1 MRDCRE
7 WMHSPGGRAEHP
19 KTVAGQ
25 ILKDIIKREMRKA
38 HDAVVLNRRY
48 STMDAN
54 LDTMHQRE
62 ELSGV
67 SYLSLKKFLRRE
79 YEKRWEALR

>member
-1 MRDCRE
+1 MRDCKE
-7 WMHSPGGRAEHP
+7 WMHSSGGRAEHP
-19 KTVAGQ
+19 KTVSGQ
-25 ILKDIIKREMRKA
+25 ALKDIIRREINGA

-48 STMDAN
+48 SIMDAN

-67 SYLSLKKFLRRE
+67 SYLSLKNFLRKA
-79 YEKRWEALR
+79 YEKRSEVVG

>member
-7 WMHSPGGRAEHP
+7 WMHSSEGRAEHP

-25 ILKDIIKREMRKA
+25 ILKDIIKREIRGA
-38 HDAVVLNRRY
+38 HDPVVLNRRY

-67 SYLSLKKFLRRE
+67 SYLSLKDFLRRE
-79 YEKRWEALR
+79 YDKRWGALK

>member
-1 MRDCRE
+1 MRDCKE
-7 WMHSPGGRAEHP
+7 WLHSPGCRVEHP
-19 KTVAGQ
+19 KTVSGQ
-25 ILKDIIKREMRKA
+25 ILKDIIRREMRKA

-48 STMDAN
+48 STMDTN

-67 SYLSLKKFLRRE
+67 SYLSLKNFLRRE
-79 YEKRWEALR
+79 YEKRRGALK